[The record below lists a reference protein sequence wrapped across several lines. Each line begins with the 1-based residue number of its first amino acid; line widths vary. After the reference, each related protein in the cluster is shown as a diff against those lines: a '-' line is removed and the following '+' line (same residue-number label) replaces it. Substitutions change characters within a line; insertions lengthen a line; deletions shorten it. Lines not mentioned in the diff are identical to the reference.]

1 MIVPVLSKAIIC
13 VFPVSSK
20 DTAVSVSYTH
30 LDVYKRQYTTY
41 DNHQISAVDM
51 TKEDL
56 NTKNLICY
64 EVITGE
70 HIQMQN

>member
-1 MIVPVLSKAIIC
+1 ML
-13 VFPVSSK
+13 
-20 DTAVSVSYTH
+20 
-30 LDVYKRQYTTY
+30 LDVLYVFQYIFPSRPYHTNVRIYSRFYKIFQPY